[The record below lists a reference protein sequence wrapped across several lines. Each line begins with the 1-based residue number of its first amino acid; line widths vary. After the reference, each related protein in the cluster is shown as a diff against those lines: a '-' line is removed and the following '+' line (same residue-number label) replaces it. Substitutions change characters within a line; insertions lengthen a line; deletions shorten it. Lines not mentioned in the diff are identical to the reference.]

1 MSNLTEQL
9 ASFFKKIIPWG
20 GERSSLSFNDLFV
33 RFHQIL
39 EENNTAMKLITEME
53 DKLGGQYVFDKKFL
67 EDTVSEIEKVV
78 LRSAYSFNFITN
90 NKGLE
95 IYGVIESLTKK
106 LQQELAGKLVIP
118 SGQNVLALEDIQ
130 EVMEEAVGNKVYNL
144 FRINTLPQAS
154 VPPSFVVTIGGF
166 RKYLAFN
173 NIYDKIDNLMNDYR
187 KNGLSVETVSN
198 NIRLMIL
205 NGDIPS
211 DLRQEILKA
220 AEKIFPKN
228 PESSFYSVRSSSVGE
243 DGAMSFAGLH
253 DSFLNVPFRE
263 LLSSY
268 KKVLAGMYNPASL
281 EYRIKRQ
288 VPFTDMGMAVLYQQ
302 MVPSRVAGVAYTVDP
317 STPDEQVCL
326 LGANW
331 GLGKVVVEGGASDVF
346 RVSRNPPYEITESR
360 ISEKKWMVVPFEAG
374 ENTEVDAD
382 KRNEPCLTAKQA
394 ASIVEMALM
403 IERYFKRPLDIEWSV
418 DVEGQIKI
426 LQARPLEIARGG
438 QSRSTELKE
447 ILKNRKALMRDQGI
461 IAYRGVGSGP
471 VCLVDDK
478 KSLDDFPSGA
488 VLVARFG
495 IPLLARAIPRASAVI
510 TDVGSPTGHMAT
522 VAREFRIP
530 TIVDSGSATEILVN
544 GQEVTVDAER
554 NVVYEGRVNEL
565 LHHQLFERP
574 LFETLYEFQILRR
587 LLRRLAPLTLI
598 DPNDANFTAQGCQT
612 FHDVIR
618 FIHEKSIQA
627 LLQIAETPST
637 LLAHG
642 GKRLKTK
649 IPLNLILID
658 IGGGLDEHIG
668 KGGWVDPEKITSLPM
683 KALWSGMGSQDAW
696 NTDPIV
702 ADFKGLMSGV
712 TRTQSASVAGQV
724 LTGLN
729 VAVLASNYMNLTLRV
744 GYHFTVVDA
753 RLGMGLEKNSI
764 FFRFVGGATDINRRS
779 RRAALLMSIMEKIG
793 FKVEGS
799 GDLVIARVADSN
811 VDQMKEYLYLVGR
824 LIGFVRQLDIFMTD
838 DTTIDMYFQKFM
850 EENHIN
856 IKGDKKNKRSNNDE
870 PKVHNLHS

>member
-1 MSNLTEQL
+1 MPNLIDQF
-9 ASFFKKIIPWG
+9 ASLFKKIIPWR
-20 GERSSLSFNDLFV
+20 GERGSISFNDLFV

-39 EENNTAMKLITEME
+39 EENNKAMELIAEME

-67 EDTVSEIEKVV
+67 EDMVSEIERVV
-78 LRSAYSFNFITN
+78 LRSAYNFNFITN
-90 NKGLE
+90 NKELE
-95 IYGVIESLTKK
+95 IYGVIESLAKK

-118 SGQNVLALEDIQ
+118 SGKNVLALEDIQ

-144 FRINTLPQAS
+144 YKINTLPQAS
-154 VPPSFVVTIGGF
+154 VPTSFVVTIGGF

-173 NIYDKIDNLMNDYR
+173 NLYDKIENLMQEYR
-187 KNGLSVETVSN
+187 KNGLSVESVSH

-220 AEKIFPKN
+220 AERICPKN
-228 PESSFYSVRSSSVGE
+228 PESSFYSVRSSGVGE
-243 DGAMSFAGLH
+243 DGALSYAGLH

-263 LLSSY
+263 VLSSY

-281 EYRIKRQ
+281 EYRIQRQ

-317 STPDEQVCL
+317 SNPDEQVCL

-331 GLGKVVVEGGASDVF
+331 GLGKVVVEGGASDMF
-346 RVSRNPPYEITESR
+346 RMSRNPPYEILESR
-360 ISEKKWMVVPFEAG
+360 ISEKKWMVVPFEAE
-374 ENTEVDAD
+374 ENTKVDED
-382 KRNEPCLTAKQA
+382 KRNMPCLDAKQA
-394 ASIVEMALM
+394 ALIVETALM
-403 IERYFKRPLDIEWSV
+403 IERYFKRPLDIEWSL
-418 DVEGQIKI
+418 DTDGCIRI
-426 LQARPLEIARGG
+426 LQARPLGIVRGG
-438 QSRSTELKE
+438 LSRSQELKE
-447 ILKNRKALMRDQGI
+447 LLKNKKTLMRDQGI

-478 KSLDDFPSGA
+478 KSLESFPSGA
-488 VLVARFG
+488 VLVARYG

-530 TIVDSGSATEILVN
+530 TIVDTGVATEILED
-544 GQEVTVDAER
+544 GQVVTVDAER
-554 NVVYEGRVNEL
+554 NVIYEGRVNEL
-565 LHHQLFERP
+565 LHHQLLDRP

-587 LLRRLAPLTLI
+587 LLRRIAPLTLI
-598 DPNDANFTAQGCQT
+598 DPDDPNFTARGCQT

-627 LLQIAETPST
+627 LLQIAETPSR

-642 GKRLKTK
+642 GKRLKSK
-649 IPLNLILID
+649 VPLNLILID
-658 IGGGLDEHIG
+658 IGGGLDADVG
-668 KGGWVDPEKITSLPM
+668 KGGWVVPEQISSLPM
-683 KALWSGMGSQDAW
+683 KALWSGMGSDDAW
-696 NTDPIV
+696 STDPIV

-712 TRTQSASVAGQV
+712 TRTQTATVAGQV

-744 GYHFTVVDA
+744 GYHFTVVDS
-753 RLGMGLEKNSI
+753 RMGPELEKNSI
-764 FFRFVGGATDINRRS
+764 FFRFVGGATDITRRS
-779 RRAALLMSIMEKIG
+779 RRAALLMSILEKIG

-799 GDLVIARVADSN
+799 GDLVIARVTNSN
-811 VDQMKEYLYLVGR
+811 IDQMEEYLYLVGR

-838 DTTIDMYFQKFM
+838 DTTVDMYFEQFM
-850 EENHIN
+850 KANNIN
-856 IKGDKKNKRSNNDE
+856 TTGDHKMKRSNSDG
-870 PKVHNLHS
+870 K

>member
-1 MSNLTEQL
+1 MGNLVDRL
-9 ASFFKKIIPWG
+9 ALFFKESIPWTG
-20 GERSSLSFNDLFV
+20 KRSSLSFNDLFV

-39 EENNTAMKLITEME
+39 EENNTAMELIAEME

-67 EDTVSEIEKVV
+67 QDMVAEIERVV
-78 LRSAYSFNFITN
+78 LRSAYNFNFITN
-90 NKGLE
+90 NKELE
-95 IYGVIESLTKK
+95 IYSVIESLAKT
-106 LQQELAGKLVIP
+106 LQQELAGQLVIP

-130 EVMEEAVGNKVYNL
+130 EVMEEAVGNKAYNL
-144 FRINTLPQAS
+144 FRINNLPQAS

-173 NIYDKIDNLMNDYR
+173 NLYDRVDKLIQDYR
-187 KNGLSVETVSN
+187 KNGLSVESVSN

-211 DLRQEILKA
+211 DLRHEILRA
-220 AEKIFPKN
+220 AERICPKN

-243 DGAMSFAGLH
+243 DGVMSFAGLY

-263 LLSSY
+263 ILSSY
-268 KKVLAGMYNPASL
+268 KKVLAGMYNPAGL
-281 EYRIKRQ
+281 EYRLQRQ
-288 VPFTDMGMAVLYQQ
+288 VPFSDMAMAVLYQE

-317 STPDEQVCL
+317 SSPDEQVCL

-331 GLGKVVVEGGASDVF
+331 GLGKVVVEGGASDMF
-346 RVSRNPPYEITESR
+346 RVSRNPPYQILESR
-360 ISEKKWMVVPFEAG
+360 IGEKKWMVVPFEA
-374 ENTEVDAD
+374 EESSKVDEE
-382 KRNEPCLTAKQA
+382 KRNLPCLTAEQA
-394 ASIVEMALM
+394 AAIVETALM
-403 IERYFKRPLDIEWSV
+403 IERYFKRPLDIEWSL
-418 DVEGQIKI
+418 DSEGRTKI
-426 LQARPLEIARGG
+426 LQARPLGIARGG

-447 ILKNRKALMRDQGI
+447 LLRHRKTLMRDRGI

-471 VCLVDDK
+471 VWMIDDK
-478 KSLDDFPSGA
+478 KSLEGFPSGA
-488 VLVARFG
+488 VLVARYG

-530 TIVDSGSATEILVN
+530 TIVDTGEATEVLQN

-554 NVVYEGRVNEL
+554 NVIYEGRVNEL

-587 LLRRLAPLTLI
+587 LLRRIAPLTLI
-598 DPNDANFTAQGCQT
+598 DPDGPDFTARGCQT

-618 FIHEKSIQA
+618 FIHEKSIHA

-642 GKRLKTK
+642 GKRLKANL
-649 IPLNLILID
+649 PLNLILID
-658 IGGGLDEHIG
+658 IGGGLQENIG
-668 KGGWVDPEKITSLPM
+668 KGGWVVPDQITSLPM
-683 KALWSGMGSQDAW
+683 KALWSGVGSPDAW

-712 TRTQSASVAGQV
+712 TRTQTATVAGQV

-729 VAVLASNYMNLTLRV
+729 VAVLATNYMNLTLRV

-753 RLGMGLEKNSI
+753 RLGPEPEKNSI
-764 FFRFVGGATDINRRS
+764 FFRFVGGATDISRRS

-799 GDLVIARVADSN
+799 GDLVIARVTNSSI
-811 VDQMKEYLYLVGR
+811 DQMEEHLYLIGR
-824 LIGFVRQLDIFMTD
+824 LIGFVRQLDILMTD
-838 DTTIDMYFQKFM
+838 DTTVDLYFEQFM
-850 EENHIN
+850 KDNNIN
-856 IKGDKKNKRSNNDE
+856 TTGDHKMKRSNSDD
-870 PKVHNLHS
+870 K

>member
-1 MSNLTEQL
+1 MLNLVDQL
-9 ASFFKKIIPWG
+9 ASLFKKILPWG
-20 GERSSLSFNDLFV
+20 RERSSISFNDLFV

-39 EENNTAMKLITEME
+39 EENNTAMELIAEME

-67 EDTVSEIEKVV
+67 EDTVSEIERVV
-78 LRSAYSFNFITN
+78 LRSAYNFNFITN
-90 NKGLE
+90 NRELE
-95 IYGVIESLTKK
+95 IYGVIENLAKK

-118 SGQNVLALEDIQ
+118 SGQNVLALEEIQ
-130 EVMEEAVGNKVYNL
+130 EVMEEAVGNKAYNL
-144 FRINTLPQAS
+144 FRINALPQAS

-173 NIYDKIDNLMNDYR
+173 NLYDKIENLMQEYK
-187 KNGLSVETVSN
+187 KNGLSVESVSH

-211 DLRQEILKA
+211 DLRQEILRA
-220 AEKIFPKN
+220 AEKICPKN

-243 DGAMSFAGLH
+243 DGILSYAGLH

-263 LLSSY
+263 VLSSY

-281 EYRIKRQ
+281 EYRIQRQ

-317 STPDEQVCL
+317 SMPDEQVCM

-331 GLGKVVVEGGASDVF
+331 GLGKVVVEGGASDMF
-346 RVSRNPPYEITESR
+346 RMSRNPPYEILESR
-360 ISEKKWMVVPFEAG
+360 IGEKKWMVVPFETE
-374 ENTEVDAD
+374 ENARVDEE
-382 KRNEPCLTAKQA
+382 KRNLPCLDATQA
-394 ASIVEMALM
+394 AAVVETALM
-403 IERYFKRPLDIEWSV
+403 IERYFKRPLDIEWSL
-418 DVEGQIKI
+418 DVEGKLLI
-426 LQARPLEIARGG
+426 LQARPLGIARGG
-438 QSRSTELKE
+438 QSRSQELKE
-447 ILKNRKALMRDQGI
+447 LLKTRKVLMQDQGI

-471 VCLVDDK
+471 VWLVDDK
-478 KSLDDFPSGA
+478 KSLEQFPSGA
-488 VLVARFG
+488 VLVARYG

-530 TIVDSGSATEILVN
+530 TIVDTGSATEILLN

-554 NVVYEGRVNEL
+554 NVIYEGRVNEL
-565 LHHQLFERP
+565 LHHQLLERP

-587 LLRRLAPLTLI
+587 LLRRIAPLTLI
-598 DPNDANFTAQGCQT
+598 DPDDPNFTARSCQT

-627 LLQIAETPST
+627 LLQIAEAPST

-642 GKRLKTK
+642 GKRLKANL
-649 IPLNLILID
+649 PLNLILID
-658 IGGGLDEHIG
+658 IGGGLDGNIG
-668 KGGWVDPEKITSLPM
+668 KGGWVVPEQITSLPM
-683 KALWSGMGSQDAW
+683 RALWSGMGSPDTW
-696 NTDPIV
+696 STDPIV

-712 TRTQSASVAGQV
+712 TRTQTATVAGQV

-753 RLGMGLEKNSI
+753 RMGPELEKNAI
-764 FFRFVGGATDINRRS
+764 FFRFVGGATDISRRS

-799 GDLVIARVADSN
+799 GDLVIARVTNSSI
-811 VDQMKEYLYLVGR
+811 DQMQEHLYLIGR
-824 LIGFVRQLDIFMTD
+824 LIGFVRQLDILMTD
-838 DTTIDMYFQKFM
+838 DTTVDLYFEQFM
-850 EENHIN
+850 KANNIN
-856 IKGDKKNKRSNNDE
+856 TTGDHKIKRSTSDDQ
-870 PKVHNLHS
+870 